1 MAYSVT
7 NFWLV
12 PAHFSVLFFLGG
24 LGAAGLLLA
33 SAAVLGLLGRRRFAA
48 GLAAAGASV
57 PALYLAVL
65 LAVGRST
72 PERTIAVGRG
82 KWLCDLDC
90 HLVYSVSEVGFAPD
104 VSGRRVV
111 RIVTHFDET
120 TVAPWRGDAP
130 LSRCPGTVELVDGK
144 GRRFPTVTP
153 GGPEIFG
160 GPLRPG
166 ESREADLAFDVP
178 ADARGLRLWVG
189 VAEWPARLLIGSEN
203 APLAGKALLALPF

>member
-1 MAYSVT
+1 MTYSVT

-24 LGAAGLLLA
+24 LGTAGLLLA
-33 SAAVLGLLGRRRFAA
+33 SAAVLGLLGRRRLAV
-48 GLAAAGASV
+48 GLAAAGAAA
-57 PALYLAVL
+57 PALYVAVL
-65 LAVGRST
+65 LAVGRAT

-82 KWLCDLDC
+82 KWLCDMDC
-90 HLVYSVSEVGFAPD
+90 HLVYSLTGAGRAPEG
-104 VSGRRVV
+104 SGRRVV
-111 RIVTHFDET
+111 RVVTHFDET

-130 LSRCPGTVELVDGK
+130 LVRCPGTVELVDGA

-153 GGPEIFG
+153 GWEKALGA
-160 GPLRPG
+160 PLKPG
-166 ESREADLAFDVP
+166 ESHETEVAFDVP
-178 ADARGLRLWVG
+178 AGARDLRLFIG